1 MAAAKHLPKDE
12 KEIAKDELLDLA
24 SWLAGVMVNHGGRS
38 AMVRCM
44 VVDGQVT
51 VAGNLYVQAERM
63 GVPTPA
69 LEFREVMG

>member
-12 KEIAKDELLDLA
+12 KAVAKDELLDLA
-24 SWLAGVMVNHGGRS
+24 SWLAGVMVDHGGRS

-44 VVDGQVT
+44 VVDGQVV
-51 VAGNLYVQAERM
+51 VAANLYLQGERM
-63 GVPTPA
+63 GAPTPA